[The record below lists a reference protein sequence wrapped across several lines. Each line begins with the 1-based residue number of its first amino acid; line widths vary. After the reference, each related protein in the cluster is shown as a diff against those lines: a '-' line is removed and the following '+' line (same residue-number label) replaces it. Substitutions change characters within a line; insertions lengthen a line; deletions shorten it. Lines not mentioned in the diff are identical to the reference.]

1 MKPFMQLVT
10 WLYQN
15 LSLLVIDRNTTE
27 LIFDRLRKCA
37 GFFLMFCPEVT
48 LWLMGR

>member
-1 MKPFMQLVT
+1 MKPFMQSVSC
-10 WLYQN
+10 LYQN

-27 LIFDRLRKCA
+27 FIFDSLQKCA
-37 GFFLMFCPEVT
+37 GFFLFCPEVT